1 MEQEPLPCGES
12 GVWRDTGRERGL
24 VESPAAEAQSRTASH
39 GLAPGW
45 PGAKRTAVPFPL
57 QGNWKGQGHRGSR
70 GCWKCGENGR
80 IVLWCGKELE
90 RPGSQVPARP
100 SSWPPAY
107 LHEKEFSK
115 HNVGR
120 EAWGM
125 DVHEGITPG
134 KHPIVVEPSVPQAVG
149 G

>member
-1 MEQEPLPCGES
+1 MAHEEWNKNHCP
-12 GVWRDTGRERGL
+12 V
-24 VESPAAEAQSRTASH
+24 
-39 GLAPGW
+39 
-45 PGAKRTAVPFPL
+45 
-57 QGNWKGQGHRGSR
+57 GNWKGQGHRGSR

-115 HNVGR
+115 HNVFRSASIPVVLDGLEGR
-120 EAWGM
+120 TRLRTGVLAPSSQPLFAFEWENPTTGTKEEFTWTRLPQGFKNPLTLLE
-125 DVHEGITPG
+125 VH
-134 KHPIVVEPSVPQAVG
+134 
-149 G
+149 